1 MLAFHIP
8 ASLRQ
13 RRNRHAADSQ
23 IADAHGCADNV
34 HDGIHRSYFMEMHL
48 FHRKPVGSGLCLR
61 HQAEHLLRQTA
72 RLFILQTVNDLVN
85 IMDISMHMRVVVI
98 VSVAMIMGM
107 AVIFVMVVAVISMMV
122 VIVIMVLVMVMSM
135 AVSVIMFFVIVMM
148 IMIMIVAMIMLLLFQ
163 MHIEII
169 GVNAAFLRPAKVQV
183 ISADSQ
189 LLKLLHKTLPA
200 GAQV

>member
-1 MLAFHIP
+1 
-8 ASLRQ
+8 
-13 RRNRHAADSQ
+13 
-23 IADAHGCADNV
+23 
-34 HDGIHRSYFMEMHL
+34 MHL

-107 AVIFVMVVAVISMMV
+107 AVIFVMVV
-122 VIVIMVLVMVMSM
+122 IVIMLLVMV
-135 AVSVIMFFVIVMM
+135 
-148 IMIMIVAMIMLLLFQ
+148 MIVAMIMLLLFQ

>member
-1 MLAFHIP
+1 
-8 ASLRQ
+8 
-13 RRNRHAADSQ
+13 
-23 IADAHGCADNV
+23 
-34 HDGIHRSYFMEMHL
+34 
-48 FHRKPVGSGLCLR
+48 
-61 HQAEHLLRQTA
+61 
-72 RLFILQTVNDLVN
+72 
-85 IMDISMHMRVVVI
+85 MHMRVVVI

-122 VIVIMVLVMVMSM
+122 VIVIMPLVMV
-135 AVSVIMFFVIVMM
+135 
-148 IMIMIVAMIMLLLFQ
+148 MIVAMIMLLLFQ

>member
-1 MLAFHIP
+1 MK
-8 ASLRQ
+8 
-13 RRNRHAADSQ
+13 
-23 IADAHGCADNV
+23 
-34 HDGIHRSYFMEMHL
+34 MHL
-48 FHRKPVGSGLCLR
+48 IHRKPVGSGLCLR

-72 RLFILQTVNDLVN
+72 RLFILQPVNDLVN

-98 VSVAMIMGM
+98 VAVAMIMIVGM

-135 AVSVIMFFVIVMM
+135 AVAVIMFFVIVMM
-148 IMIMIVAMIMLLLFQ
+148 IMVMIVAMIMLLLFQ

>member
-1 MLAFHIP
+1 MLTTHRTMSFTKF
-8 ASLRQ
+8 
-13 RRNRHAADSQ
+13 RNHNLFYTKGIQTYRCCHN
-23 IADAHGCADNV
+23 I
-34 HDGIHRSYFMEMHL
+34 HDRIHRAYFMEMHL

>member
-1 MLAFHIP
+1 
-8 ASLRQ
+8 
-13 RRNRHAADSQ
+13 
-23 IADAHGCADNV
+23 
-34 HDGIHRSYFMEMHL
+34 MEMHL
-48 FHRKPVGSGLCLR
+48 IHRKPVGSGLCLR

-72 RLFILQTVNDLVN
+72 RLFILQTVNDLIN

-135 AVSVIMFFVIVMM
+135 AVAVIMFFVIVMM
-148 IMIMIVAMIMLLLFQ
+148 IMVMIVAMIMLFLFQ